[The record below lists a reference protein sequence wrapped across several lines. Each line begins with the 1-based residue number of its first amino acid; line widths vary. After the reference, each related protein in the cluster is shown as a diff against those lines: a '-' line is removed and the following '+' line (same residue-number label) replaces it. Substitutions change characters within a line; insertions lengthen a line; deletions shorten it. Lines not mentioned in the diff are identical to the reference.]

1 MNLLLSNK
9 LRLINPHFFFDFRV
23 DQPCWYAFLDR
34 AEKKK
39 QYKWR
44 IGVKYLGETEEH
56 AFSVASF
63 KVDDQSVWSSLCS
76 RSFGER
82 LVDLFRTGGKQAASD
97 WLKGQAAEAP

>member
-34 AEKKK
+34 ADKKR
-39 QYKWR
+39 QYHWR

-56 AFSVASF
+56 TFSLASF
-63 KVDDQSVWSSLCS
+63 KVEQESVWSKLCS
-76 RSFGER
+76 QSFGEQ
-82 LVDLFRTGGKQAASD
+82 LVDQFRSGGKPAVSD
-97 WLKGQAAEAP
+97 WLKEQAAET